1 GEPRIRRGLGR
12 SPGNGQVH
20 GCVGREPRSGAQS
33 GRAGQIKV
41 NDALTGAA
49 LVALAALILWHIQG
63 FPAMPGQKFGP
74 AWFPGLIA
82 IGLAICGA
90 LLVRAGLREH
100 APLFATPQWL
110 QRQRPR
116 RAVAAILAG
125 LVAYILLADA
135 LGFHITAILILAV
148 WMRAL
153 GASWRLT
160 VAVSILSTLVIHLA
174 FYKVLR
180 VPLPWGVIERWAF

>member
-1 GEPRIRRGLGR
+1 M
-12 SPGNGQVH
+12 
-20 GCVGREPRSGAQS
+20 
-33 GRAGQIKV
+33 
-41 NDALTGAA
+41 TGAA
-49 LVALAALILWHIQG
+49 LVALAAVILWHIQG

-100 APLFATPQWL
+100 TPLFATQQWL

-180 VPLPWGVIERWAF
+180 VPLPWGVLERWAF

>member
-1 GEPRIRRGLGR
+1 M
-12 SPGNGQVH
+12 
-20 GCVGREPRSGAQS
+20 
-33 GRAGQIKV
+33 
-41 NDALTGAA
+41 TGAA

-63 FPAMPGQKFGP
+63 FPPMPGQKFGP

-90 LLVRAGLREH
+90 LLVRAGLRER
-100 APLFATPQWL
+100 APLFAMPQWM
-110 QRQRPR
+110 QRRRPR

-125 LVAYILLADA
+125 LVAYILLADS
-135 LGFHITAILILAV
+135 LDFHITGILILAV

-153 GASWRLT
+153 GASWRVTAL
-160 VAVSILSTLVIHLA
+160 VAVVATVVIHFA

-180 VPLPWGVIERWAF
+180 VPLPWGVLERWAF

>member
-1 GEPRIRRGLGR
+1 M
-12 SPGNGQVH
+12 
-20 GCVGREPRSGAQS
+20 
-33 GRAGQIKV
+33 
-41 NDALTGAA
+41 TGAA
-49 LVALAALILWHIQG
+49 LVALAAVILWHIQG

-100 APLFATPQWL
+100 APLFAMPQWM
-110 QRQRPR
+110 QRPR
-116 RAVAAILAG
+116 ASRAVATVLAG

-135 LGFHITAILILAV
+135 LGFHITGALILAL

-153 GASWRLT
+153 GASWRVT
-160 VAVSILSTLVIHLA
+160 AAVAVIATVLVHLA

-180 VPLPWGVIERWAF
+180 VPLPWGVLERWAF

>member
-1 GEPRIRRGLGR
+1 
-12 SPGNGQVH
+12 
-20 GCVGREPRSGAQS
+20 
-33 GRAGQIKV
+33 
-41 NDALTGAA
+41 
-49 LVALAALILWHIQG
+49 
-63 FPAMPGQKFGP
+63 
-74 AWFPGLIA
+74 
-82 IGLAICGA
+82 
-90 LLVRAGLREH
+90 LREH
-100 APLFATPQWL
+100 APLFAMPQWL

-135 LGFHITAILILAV
+135 LGFHITAILILAA

-180 VPLPWGVIERWAF
+180 VPLPWGVLERWAF

>member
-1 GEPRIRRGLGR
+1 M
-12 SPGNGQVH
+12 
-20 GCVGREPRSGAQS
+20 
-33 GRAGQIKV
+33 
-41 NDALTGAA
+41 TGAA

-63 FPAMPGQKFGP
+63 FPPMPGQKFGP

-90 LLVRAGLREH
+90 LLVRAGLRER
-100 APLFATPQWL
+100 APLFAMPQWM
-110 QRQRPR
+110 QRRRPR

-135 LGFHITAILILAV
+135 LGFHITAILILAA

-153 GASWRLT
+153 GASWRMTLT
-160 VAVSILSTLVIHLA
+160 VAIISTLVIHIS
-174 FYKVLR
+174 FYKLLK
-180 VPLPWGVIERWAF
+180 VPLPWGVLERWAF

>member
-1 GEPRIRRGLGR
+1 
-12 SPGNGQVH
+12 
-20 GCVGREPRSGAQS
+20 
-33 GRAGQIKV
+33 
-41 NDALTGAA
+41 
-49 LVALAALILWHIQG
+49 
-63 FPAMPGQKFGP
+63 MPGQKFGP

-82 IGLAICGA
+82 IGLAICGS

-100 APLFATPQWL
+100 APLFAMPQWM

-116 RAVAAILAG
+116 RAVATVLAG

-180 VPLPWGVIERWAF
+180 VPLPWGVLERWAF